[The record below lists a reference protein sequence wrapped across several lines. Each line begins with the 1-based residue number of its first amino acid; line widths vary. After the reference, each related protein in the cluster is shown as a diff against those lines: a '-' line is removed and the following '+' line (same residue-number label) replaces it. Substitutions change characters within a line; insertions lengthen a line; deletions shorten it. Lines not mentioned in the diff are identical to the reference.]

1 MRPSSLISRRF
12 PAFSTCWLL
21 ALLLTP
27 SLLLARPHPL
37 PSSFDLRNVNG
48 TSYIG
53 PVKDQRPF
61 GTCYSF
67 ATTAAAESTYN
78 MAQDDYD
85 GNPISLSESFI
96 IWSLSQK
103 YDGFHGG
110 DGSRPFQDELQA
122 MVDYGICT
130 EKEFPYTSGQD
141 EFDRYEKDTSYTLN
155 YHWDAPRIRFSGR
168 HRLPAND
175 IETIKRAIMT
185 FGGVYA
191 CVDTTDDFVRYD
203 PMSYPGGIFP
213 DDNTGFTHILEYY
226 SKTDHAVSLVGWD
239 DHPPEGGPGCWILRN
254 SWGDDWGEDGYMRI
268 AYTSARAAISTA
280 SLHYKPWSAYGFENF
295 HTVNTNDLVADV
307 NATGFQTV
315 ARGLYDWGG
324 DEASMI
330 NNGTILAEADV
341 TGSPPYVHGMFLWAG
356 DAARLENNG
365 RIDAAASTDAGQATA
380 YGVCLQGREMT
391 NTGTI
396 AVNATS
402 PGGDQA
408 TAYGVRFFSF
418 DGNGTFANTG
428 TITARGEG
436 ENGWGYGLLS
446 TRAADILN
454 TGRITATGHQFA
466 GAIVS
471 DGPGLVDNRGELT
484 AVTDGPLSDA
494 YGIFTMGTGVMNTG
508 SILAMTQNTSAF
520 AFGISG
526 EKAPALANEGRI
538 TARAG
543 GTDGTACAIRGL
555 SSGSLSN
562 SGTLEAEATMSA
574 GGINALNV
582 DRVFNTGT
590 VRASAGAGDSIG
602 VWLQASKKME
612 NTGVVNATAAR
623 NAVGIQADVAGTDAR
638 YEGRPVTYR
647 TSVLITNS
655 KTVSATADF
664 GTACGVK
671 MDGGTLI
678 NQDGGVISA
687 FAAPGMAY
695 GLYLVNATAYNNGL
709 VRGDTLVQK
718 GSFLGGYGVFNGN
731 VINAAGTMAPG
742 NSIGT
747 LTINGNYIQNP
758 GALLEI
764 EFDDTSSD
772 TLEISGAAIL
782 DGTLRLVPLG
792 YSGGVTSQF
801 INAAAV
807 SGTFQDIVSPAVFAY
822 SLTPGADGITLYIDR
837 NTYASLSSNAGQRS
851 VAATLDRIRPQA
863 TGDMEDALT
872 LLDST
877 VSITAVR
884 NALNDMAPGM
894 HAAATYASL
903 QNAHRSMGHVRR
915 HWKDLLADDGPVG
928 TPLGPSERAAPETR
942 FKAWGS
948 FLGASSETKA
958 RHHIPAFNESMTG
971 LVLGLDYRIGDNLTT
986 GLAGTY
992 TSQSLNREDGAD
1004 TSTIKAFRGH
1014 LYGLW
1019 DENPEAGGL
1028 YLSAA
1033 LGAGSIRFDTDRAIA
1048 FPGRMA
1054 KSRHSGWEYSL
1065 QAAAGYDIAEGD
1077 WTIRPALDLEYVFL
1091 HEEGFDESGAKDL
1104 NLHVHKRDSGSLQ
1117 STLGISVA
1125 RRCRLERAVLI
1136 PELRLAWTHEFLSDQ
1151 NDLTAE
1157 FPAAGPSFDTP
1168 GRDIPR
1174 DTGLFG
1180 LALSAPLSD
1189 TVLAAFDYEC
1199 ALAESDEFKD
1209 HRFNARLEVRF

>member
-1 MRPSSLISRRF
+1 
-12 PAFSTCWLL
+12 
-21 ALLLTP
+21 
-27 SLLLARPHPL
+27 
-37 PSSFDLRNVNG
+37 
-48 TSYIG
+48 
-53 PVKDQRPF
+53 
-61 GTCYSF
+61 
-67 ATTAAAESTYN
+67 

-96 IWSLSQK
+96 IWSLGQK
-103 YDGFHGG
+103 YDTFPKQRYGG
-110 DGSRPFQDELQA
+110 EGSNSYDELQA
-122 MVDYGICT
+122 LVDYGICT
-130 EKEFPYTSGQD
+130 EKEFPYTSKWEEVLAYD
-141 EFDRYEKDTSYTLN
+141 LDVSRTLD
-155 YHWDAPRIRFSGR
+155 YHWDAPRIRFSGW

-191 CVDTTDDFVRYD
+191 CVDTTDGFVLYD
-203 PMSYPGGIFP
+203 PMSYPGGIFS
-213 DDNTGFTHILEYY
+213 DDNTGSTHILDYY

-254 SWGDDWGEDGYMRI
+254 SWGDDWGKDGYMRI
-268 AYTSARAAISTA
+268 AYTSARAAIRTA
-280 SLHYKPWSAYGFENF
+280 SLHYKPWSAYGFGNF
-295 HTVNTNDLVADV
+295 HTVNRSDLVADV
-307 NATGFQTV
+307 DATGFQTV

-324 DEASMI
+324 NEASMV
-330 NNGTILAEADV
+330 NNGTIQAEADV
-341 TGSPPYVHGMFLWAG
+341 SGSPPYVHGMFLWAG

-365 RIDAAASTDAGQATA
+365 RIDAAASTDAGRATA
-380 YGVCLQGREMT
+380 YGACLQGREMT

-396 AVNATS
+396 AVTATS
-402 PGGDQA
+402 PDGDQA

-418 DGNGTFANTG
+418 NGNGTFANTG
-428 TITARGEG
+428 TITARVEG
-436 ENGWGYGLLS
+436 ENGRGFGLLS

-454 TGRITATGHQFA
+454 TGRITATGTGFT

-471 DGPGLVDNRGELT
+471 DGPGRVDNRGELT
-484 AVTDGPLSDA
+484 AMTDGPLSDT
-494 YGIFTMGTGVMNTG
+494 YGIYTVETAAVNTG
-508 SILAMTQNTSAF
+508 SIVVQAEAAKDF
-520 AFGISG
+520 AFGIYG
-526 EKAPALANEGRI
+526 QKAPVLFNEGGGRI
-538 TARAG
+538 TARAV
-543 GTDGTACAIRGL
+543 GTNGTACAIWGL

-574 GGINALNV
+574 GGISALNV

-602 VWLQASKKME
+602 VWLQASGKME

-623 NAVGIQADVAGTDAR
+623 NAVGIKADVAGTDTKL
-638 YEGRPVTYR
+638 EGRPVTYKN
-647 TSVLITNS
+647 SVLITNS
-655 KTVSATADF
+655 GTVSATTGSGMAF
-664 GTACGVK
+664 GVN

-678 NQDGGVISA
+678 NRDDGEIS
-687 FAAPGMAY
+687 
-695 GLYLVNATAYNNGL
+695 
-709 VRGDTLVQK
+709 
-718 GSFLGGYGVFNGN
+718 
-731 VINAAGTMAPG
+731 AAGTMAPG

-807 SGTFQDIVSPAVFAY
+807 SGTFQDIVSPAVFAC
-822 SLTPGADGITLYIDR
+822 SLTPVADGLTLNMDR

-915 HWKDLLADDGPVG
+915 HWKDLLTSAGRVD

-948 FLGASSETKA
+948 FLGASSETKT

-1019 DENPEAGGL
+1019 DENPEAGGM

-1048 FPGRMA
+1048 FLDRTA
-1054 KSRHSGWEYSL
+1054 KSRHSGREYSL
-1065 QAAAGYDIAEGD
+1065 QAAAGYDITEDD

-1180 LALSAPLSD
+1180 LALTAPLSD